1 MFWVFS
7 KQQGQL
13 QEGPEPQGAWP
24 PQGLPCC
31 THLVVGPLGKKLRWK
46 VGQGHLS
53 FSRMGNDDTWVQAV
67 RTESVWHPRK
77 QITANHDTEFS
88 QAGAAGGQSW
98 G

>member
-31 THLVVGPLGKKLRWK
+31 MHLWWGLLERSYNGRLERGIYLSGEWRMMTRGCKL
-46 VGQGHLS
+46 
-53 FSRMGNDDTWVQAV
+53 
-67 RTESVWHPRK
+67 
-77 QITANHDTEFS
+77 
-88 QAGAAGGQSW
+88 
-98 G
+98 

>member
-31 THLVVGPLGKKLRWK
+31 MPLW
-46 VGQGHLS
+46 
-53 FSRMGNDDTWVQAV
+53 
-67 RTESVWHPRK
+67 
-77 QITANHDTEFS
+77 
-88 QAGAAGGQSW
+88 W
-98 G
+98 GLWERSYNGRLERGTIFQVNGE